1 MDGTQDKPLRSG
13 FAMARGS
20 GADAD
25 VVARHGGRKPRQLVR
40 GVLGLVVLIAL
51 VFWVFQR
58 GDDTPLEVPGG
69 AIHAEATGVEIDPGA
84 GRVLVDFAPPDG
96 CWVVDEDA
104 SSVVVEPD
112 QLVVDLR
119 LQWAEEGCSRSHTF
133 SVPAWTGA
141 RADEVPVTQV
151 ACGSGALACGEP
163 LVATVTGA
171 R

>member
-1 MDGTQDKPLRSG
+1 MNGTHDKPLRSG
-13 FAMARGS
+13 FAMARGR

-25 VVARHGGRKPRQLVR
+25 AVAMRGGRNPRQLVG
-40 GVLGLVVLIAL
+40 GVLGLLVAVAL

-84 GRVLVDFAPPDG
+84 GLVVVDFAPPHG

-119 LQWAEEGCSRSHTF
+119 LQWAEEGCNRSHTF

-141 RADEVPVTQV
+141 RDDDVPVAQV
-151 ACGSGALACGEP
+151 ACASGALACGDP
-163 LVATVTGA
+163 LVATVTGE